1 MAYSGTIS
9 IPMAY
14 KDWLKDLQRRA
25 TSLQRRAVKK
35 RPAETGMDKKPAKT
49 GRGVSRL
56 SKTGETVRPLK
67 TAAVRLVRDV
77 RTPWTKA
84 NRDGQRVSA
93 AYKADT
99 RGHDQQRRTRGEAK
113 PNPVTHWQTGWAEG
127 RGGRRS
133 TRPDPHPIIVRYL
146 FLRVYIGVLF
156 YWLPSIHTNLH
167 GDYSVPYRLSNPY
180 RLYLYRQFPFF
191 YPSTFFHFSPSTTR
205 CSVLVNCNK
214 NLIYFF

>member
-1 MAYSGTIS
+1 
-9 IPMAY
+9 
-14 KDWLKDLQRRA
+14 
-25 TSLQRRAVKK
+25 
-35 RPAETGMDKKPAKT
+35 MDKRLAKT

-56 SKTGETVRPLK
+56 SKTGKTVRPLK

-113 PNPVTHWQTGWAEG
+113 PSPVTHWQTGRAEG

-146 FLRVYIGVLF
+146 FLRVYICVLF

-167 GDYSVPYRLSNPY
+167 WDYSVPYRL
-180 RLYLYRQFPFF
+180 YLYRWSTLHRQFPSF
-191 YPSTFFHFSPSTTR
+191 YSSTFFHFSPLTTR
-205 CSVLVNCNK
+205 CSVRVNCNK